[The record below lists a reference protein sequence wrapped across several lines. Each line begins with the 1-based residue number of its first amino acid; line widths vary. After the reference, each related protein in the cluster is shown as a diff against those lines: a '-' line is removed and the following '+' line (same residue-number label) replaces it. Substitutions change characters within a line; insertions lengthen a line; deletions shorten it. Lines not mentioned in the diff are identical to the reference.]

1 MNFEIFL
8 FLLFMSFVSFAVGV
22 IVCVAIVRFFGRGSQ
37 KARILSYI
45 LIPIIALG
53 YNFLVL
59 TAGKW
64 RYLVGFLPIALIIG
78 YVLYYRFRNRISSG
92 GKVPSPDG
100 SARPGKN
107 GRRSAN
113 SVSMANRKKSKEE
126 RAMFKKIVVPVDGSE
141 SAWRALEQAA
151 VLACK
156 FEGELLVMTV
166 IQPYNN
172 AALLAVPLD
181 HNIISQSN
189 ADLEEVGREVLARA
203 RDRVDASGF
212 TGKAEYKIELGHPS
226 ERILTI
232 AKAEKA
238 DAIVLGSRGLSGI
251 AEFFLGSVS
260 TKISQYAN
268 IPVLIVK

>member
-22 IVCVAIVRFFGRGSQ
+22 IVWVAIVRFFGRGSQ

-78 YVLYYRFRNRISSG
+78 YVLYYRFGDHGTYIEPQAKPESDFQRRESSKSRRIRE
-92 GKVPSPDG
+92 
-100 SARPGKN
+100 AREK
-107 GRRSAN
+107 RA
-113 SVSMANRKKSKEE
+113 AE
-126 RAMFKKIVVPVDGSE
+126 RE
-141 SAWRALEQAA
+141 QRA
-151 VLACK
+151 LACK

-189 ADLEEVGREVLARA
+189 ADLEEVGQEVLARA

>member
-1 MNFEIFL
+1 
-8 FLLFMSFVSFAVGV
+8 
-22 IVCVAIVRFFGRGSQ
+22 
-37 KARILSYI
+37 
-45 LIPIIALG
+45 
-53 YNFLVL
+53 
-59 TAGKW
+59 
-64 RYLVGFLPIALIIG
+64 
-78 YVLYYRFRNRISSG
+78 
-92 GKVPSPDG
+92 
-100 SARPGKN
+100 
-107 GRRSAN
+107 
-113 SVSMANRKKSKEE
+113 
-126 RAMFKKIVVPVDGSE
+126 MFKKIVVPVDGSE

-151 VLACK
+151 ALACK
-156 FEGELLVMTV
+156 FEGELIVMTV

>member
-1 MNFEIFL
+1 MKISAAFREAYRVYTRDPGATLKFW
-8 FLLFMSFVSFAVGV
+8 
-22 IVCVAIVRFFGRGSQ
+22 
-37 KARILSYI
+37 
-45 LIPIIALG
+45 
-53 YNFLVL
+53 L
-59 TAGKW
+59 TEAS
-64 RYLVGFLPIALIIG
+64 L
-78 YVLYYRFRNRISSG
+78 
-92 GKVPSPDG
+92 
-100 SARPGKN
+100 
-107 GRRSAN
+107 
-113 SVSMANRKKSKEE
+113 
-126 RAMFKKIVVPVDGSE
+126 
-141 SAWRALEQAA
+141 
-151 VLACK
+151 VLACLVP
-156 FEGELLVMTV
+156 LLFLAESGLR
-166 IQPYNN
+166 IL
-172 AALLAVPLD
+172 ALLAVPLD

>member
-1 MNFEIFL
+1 
-8 FLLFMSFVSFAVGV
+8 
-22 IVCVAIVRFFGRGSQ
+22 
-37 KARILSYI
+37 
-45 LIPIIALG
+45 
-53 YNFLVL
+53 
-59 TAGKW
+59 
-64 RYLVGFLPIALIIG
+64 
-78 YVLYYRFRNRISSG
+78 
-92 GKVPSPDG
+92 
-100 SARPGKN
+100 
-107 GRRSAN
+107 
-113 SVSMANRKKSKEE
+113 
-126 RAMFKKIVVPVDGSE
+126 MFKKIVVPVDGSE

-151 VLACK
+151 ALACK

-212 TGKAEYKIELGHPS
+212 TGKAEYKM
-226 ERILTI
+226 
-232 AKAEKA
+232 
-238 DAIVLGSRGLSGI
+238 
-251 AEFFLGSVS
+251 GSVS